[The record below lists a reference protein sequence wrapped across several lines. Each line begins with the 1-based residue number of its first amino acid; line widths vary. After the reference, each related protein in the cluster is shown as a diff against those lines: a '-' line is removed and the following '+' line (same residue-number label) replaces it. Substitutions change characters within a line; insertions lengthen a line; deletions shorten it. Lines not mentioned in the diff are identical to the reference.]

1 MKSRVKRKTRR
12 GGGYGFGGSI
22 LSDAGGS
29 GAGNALWNSDTSK
42 DCGTVRRGGKR
53 GGAVTNDS
61 LYNRGGNNGGRRKRK
76 GGADLAQVA
85 PRTGYT
91 FNGSGVAGTANT
103 IPY

>member
-1 MKSRVKRKTRR
+1 MKRKTRR

-42 DCGTVRRGGKR
+42 DCGTVARGGKRRKR
-53 GGAVTNDS
+53 GGAVTNES
-61 LYNRGGNNGGRRKRK
+61 LYNRGGNHTGGRTRK